1 MSQPTPLARLRDLW
15 TRAAQRQPFLSKI
28 AVALAGLLV
37 VLGVWLTYDV
47 FSGLP
52 GRDDIRSLGNMAQA
66 TTLYD
71 MSDRPVFTIFKEQRI
86 EVPFAK
92 ISPHLLRAIIS
103 IEDRRFFA
111 HNGVDS
117 FRVFGAAWK
126 NLLHFRAAQG
136 GSTITQQLARQSFLT
151 RDKTLRRKLKEAVL
165 AARIEDQYSKH
176 EILELYLNKVYFGEG
191 LYGAEAASQGYFGKP
206 AVDLD
211 VSEAALLAGLVKSP
225 SVYAPTVNLER
236 AKARRNV
243 VLQAMLDENAI
254 DRPTWKQATS
264 APVTLQ
270 PKAGEPEASG
280 LHFKEQVRLKL
291 VELFGEERVYE
302 GGLRVYTTI
311 APAMQEAAEAEIA
324 RSLKEIETRQAAA
337 RRKGRAATAP
347 EDLLQAAL
355 VAIDPKTGEVR
366 AMVGGRD
373 KKSSGFNRATQALR
387 QPGSAF
393 KPFVY
398 ATALEAGY
406 SPASLVDR
414 LDEPI
419 MTVQGEWIPEDD
431 HSEGSAMTVRT
442 ALRTSSNRAAARM
455 IEDVGIERTA
465 EYAKRLGLGSVPQV
479 PSLAL
484 GSGEVTLLSMTMAYA
499 AFADTGLLHKPILIR
514 RVVDAQGATL
524 FESTPSSERAVSE
537 TTAFLMSHMLAD
549 VVNAGTAYRA
559 RSDGFTLPAA
569 GKTGTTNDYVDAWFI
584 GFTPKLVAGVWIGFD
599 KPRTILRNG
608 YAGDL
613 AVPLWARFM
622 KTATTN
628 DKSSW
633 FKVPSGVVALDVCR
647 MSGKLPAG
655 GCDDVAISNDD
666 GTTVNRSVIQTEYF
680 VKGTEPTESCDLH
693 PGHSLLQAI
702 AGVFRGTQNVTP
714 VTAEAAG
721 LPPATARA
729 EAPPA
734 EPSVTPAASELPQ
747 PTEKKKRGFWGRIF
761 KGKE

>member
-1 MSQPTPLARLRDLW
+1 MSQPTPLARLQAIW
-15 TRAAQRQPFLSKI
+15 ARAAQRQPVLSKVAVVVAALSFI
-28 AVALAGLLV
+28 A
-37 VLGVWLTYDV
+37 GVWLTYDV
-47 FSGLP
+47 LSGLP
-52 GRDDIRSLGNMAQA
+52 GRDGIRSLGNMAQA

-71 MSDRPVFTIFKEQRI
+71 VSNRPVFTIFKEQRL
-86 EVPFAK
+86 EVPIAR
-92 ISPHLLRAIIS
+92 ISPHLLRAIVS

-117 FRVFGAAWK
+117 FRVVGAAWK

-151 RDKTLRRKLKEAVL
+151 PDKTLRRKLKEAVL

-206 AVDLD
+206 ASDLD
-211 VSEAALLAGLVKSP
+211 VAEAALLAGLVKSP
-225 SVYAPTVNLER
+225 SAYAPTTHLER
-236 AKARRNV
+236 ATARRNV
-243 VLQAMLDENAI
+243 VLHAMLDEDAI
-254 DRPTWKQATS
+254 DRATWQQATR
-264 APVTLQ
+264 ARVILQ
-270 PKAGEPEASG
+270 PKAGEPEQSG

-311 APAMQEAAEAEIA
+311 DPAMQEAAEAAIA
-324 RSLKEIETRQAAA
+324 QSITEIEARQAA
-337 RRKGRAATAP
+337 RRKTRAGGP
-347 EDLLQAAL
+347 EDPLQAAL

-366 AMVGGRD
+366 AMVGGRE
-373 KKSSGFNRATQALR
+373 KKTSGFNRATQALR

-398 ATALEAGY
+398 ATALEVGY

-419 MTVQGEWIPEDD
+419 MTLQGEWIPEDD
-431 HSEGSAMTVRT
+431 HSEGNAMTVRT

-455 IEDVGIERTA
+455 IEEVGISRTA

-499 AFADTGLLHKPILIR
+499 AFADSGMLHKPVLIR
-514 RVVDAQGATL
+514 RVVDAQGVTL
-524 FESTPSSERAVSE
+524 FEATPSSERAVSE

-549 VVNAGTAYRA
+549 VVNAGTAFRA

-569 GKTGTTNDYVDAWFI
+569 GKTGTTNDYVDAWFV
-584 GFTPKLVAGVWIGFD
+584 GFTPNLVSGVWIGFD
-599 KPRTILRNG
+599 QPRTILRNG

-622 KTATTN
+622 KTATRQ
-628 DKSSW
+628 DKPSW
-633 FKVPSGVVALDVCR
+633 FKAPPGIVSVEVCR
-647 MSGKLPAG
+647 MSGKLPAR
-655 GCDDVAISNDD
+655 GCDDVEITNKD
-666 GTTVNRSVIQTEYF
+666 GTTVKRSLIQTEYF
-680 VKGTEPTESCDLH
+680 VKGTEPVESCDLH
-693 PGHSLLQAI
+693 QGHSFLEAV

-714 VTAEAAG
+714 VTADAAG

-729 EAPPA
+729 DTPA
-734 EPSVTPAASELPQ
+734 ADASVTPTASELPQ
-747 PTEKKKRGFWGRIF
+747 PQSDKKKRGFWGRIF
-761 KGKE
+761 KGKD

>member
-1 MSQPTPLARLRDLW
+1 
-15 TRAAQRQPFLSKI
+15 
-28 AVALAGLLV
+28 
-37 VLGVWLTYDV
+37 
-47 FSGLP
+47 
-52 GRDDIRSLGNMAQA
+52 
-66 TTLYD
+66 
-71 MSDRPVFTIFKEQRI
+71 
-86 EVPFAK
+86 
-92 ISPHLLRAIIS
+92 
-103 IEDRRFFA
+103 
-111 HNGVDS
+111 
-117 FRVFGAAWK
+117 
-126 NLLHFRAAQG
+126 
-136 GSTITQQLARQSFLT
+136 
-151 RDKTLRRKLKEAVL
+151 
-165 AARIEDQYSKH
+165 
-176 EILELYLNKVYFGEG
+176 
-191 LYGAEAASQGYFGKP
+191 
-206 AVDLD
+206 
-211 VSEAALLAGLVKSP
+211 
-225 SVYAPTVNLER
+225 
-236 AKARRNV
+236 
-243 VLQAMLDENAI
+243 
-254 DRPTWKQATS
+254 
-264 APVTLQ
+264 
-270 PKAGEPEASG
+270 
-280 LHFKEQVRLKL
+280 L

-311 APAMQEAAEAEIA
+311 DPAMQEAAEAEIA

>member
-1 MSQPTPLARLRDLW
+1 
-15 TRAAQRQPFLSKI
+15 
-28 AVALAGLLV
+28 
-37 VLGVWLTYDV
+37 
-47 FSGLP
+47 
-52 GRDDIRSLGNMAQA
+52 
-66 TTLYD
+66 
-71 MSDRPVFTIFKEQRI
+71 
-86 EVPFAK
+86 
-92 ISPHLLRAIIS
+92 
-103 IEDRRFFA
+103 
-111 HNGVDS
+111 
-117 FRVFGAAWK
+117 
-126 NLLHFRAAQG
+126 
-136 GSTITQQLARQSFLT
+136 
-151 RDKTLRRKLKEAVL
+151 
-165 AARIEDQYSKH
+165 
-176 EILELYLNKVYFGEG
+176 
-191 LYGAEAASQGYFGKP
+191 
-206 AVDLD
+206 
-211 VSEAALLAGLVKSP
+211 
-225 SVYAPTVNLER
+225 
-236 AKARRNV
+236 
-243 VLQAMLDENAI
+243 
-254 DRPTWKQATS
+254 
-264 APVTLQ
+264 
-270 PKAGEPEASG
+270 
-280 LHFKEQVRLKL
+280 
-291 VELFGEERVYE
+291 
-302 GGLRVYTTI
+302 
-311 APAMQEAAEAEIA
+311 
-324 RSLKEIETRQAAA
+324 
-337 RRKGRAATAP
+337 
-347 EDLLQAAL
+347 
-355 VAIDPKTGEVR
+355 
-366 AMVGGRD
+366 
-373 KKSSGFNRATQALR
+373 
-387 QPGSAF
+387 
-393 KPFVY
+393 
-398 ATALEAGY
+398 
-406 SPASLVDR
+406 
-414 LDEPI
+414 
-419 MTVQGEWIPEDD
+419 
-431 HSEGSAMTVRT
+431 
-442 ALRTSSNRAAARM
+442 M

>member
-1 MSQPTPLARLRDLW
+1 MMSQPTPLARLQTFW
-15 TRAAQRQPFLSKI
+15 ARAAQRQPHVFKVVVV
-28 AVALAGLLV
+28 VAALLCV
-37 VLGVWLTYDV
+37 WGAWLTYDIL
-47 FSGLP
+47 SGLP
-52 GRDDIRSLGNMAQA
+52 GRDGIRSLGNMAQA

-71 MSDRPVFTIFKEQRI
+71 VSNRPVFTIFKEQRL
-86 EVPFAK
+86 EVPIAK
-92 ISPHLLRAIIS
+92 ISPHLLRAIVS

-136 GSTITQQLARQSFLT
+136 GSTITQQLARQSFLSS
-151 RDKTLRRKLKEAVL
+151 DKTLRRKMKEAVL

-206 AVDLD
+206 ASDLD

-225 SVYAPTVNLER
+225 SAYAPTVHLER
-236 AKARRNV
+236 ATARRNV
-243 VLQAMLDENAI
+243 VLQAMRDLDAI
-254 DRPTWKQATS
+254 DRTTWEQATR
-264 APVTLQ
+264 APVKLQ

-311 APAMQEAAEAEIA
+311 DPAMQEAAEAAIA
-324 RSLKEIETRQAAA
+324 QSMKEIEARQAA
-337 RRKGRAATAP
+337 RRKTPAEGPTDP
-347 EDLLQAAL
+347 LQAAL

-373 KKSSGFNRATQALR
+373 QKASGFNRATQAQR

-419 MTVQGEWIPEDD
+419 MTLQGAWIPEDD
-431 HSEGSAMTVRT
+431 HSEGNAMTVRT

-455 IEDVGIERTA
+455 IEEVGIERTA
-465 EYAKRLGLGSVPQV
+465 EYAKRLGLGSVPHV

-499 AFADTGLLHKPILIR
+499 AFADGGLLHKPVLIR
-514 RVVDAQGATL
+514 RVVDAEGVTL
-524 FESTPSSERAVSE
+524 FETTPSAERAVSE

-549 VVNAGTAYRA
+549 VVNAGTAFRA

-569 GKTGTTNDYVDAWFI
+569 GKTGTTNDYVDAWFV
-584 GFTPKLVAGVWIGFD
+584 GFTPNLVSGVWIGFD
-599 KPRTILRNG
+599 QPRTILRNG

-622 KTATTN
+622 KTATRH
-628 DKSSW
+628 DKASW
-633 FKVPSGVVALDVCR
+633 FKPPSSIVTVEVCR
-647 MSGKLPAG
+647 MSGKLPAR
-655 GCDDVAISNDD
+655 GCDDVEIVNKD
-666 GTTVNRSVIQTEYF
+666 GTTVKRSVIQPEYF
-680 VKGTEPTESCDLH
+680 VKGTEPLESCDLH
-693 PGHSLLQAI
+693 PGHSFLEAV

-721 LPPATARA
+721 LPPASARA
-729 EAPPA
+729 DTPPA
-734 EPSVTPAASELPQ
+734 AAPVTPATSELPPQ
-747 PTEKKKRGFWGRIF
+747 SEKKKRGFWGRVF
-761 KGKE
+761 KGKD

>member
-1 MSQPTPLARLRDLW
+1 MSQPTPLARLRDRW
-15 TRAAQRQPFLSKI
+15 TRASQRQPFLSRV
-28 AVALAGLLV
+28 AVALAGVLV
-37 VLGVWLTYDV
+37 VLGIWLTYDV

-66 TTLYD
+66 TTVYD
-71 MSDRPVFTIFKEQRI
+71 MSNRPVFTIFKEQRI

-225 SVYAPTVNLER
+225 SAYAPTVNLER

-264 APVTLQ
+264 APVMLQ
-270 PKAGEPEASG
+270 PKAGEPEVSG
-280 LHFKEQVRLKL
+280 LHFKEQVRLQL

-302 GGLRVYTTI
+302 GGLKVYTTI
-311 APAMQEAAEAEIA
+311 DPAMQEAAEAEIA

-337 RRKGRAATAP
+337 RRKGRASTAP

-373 KKSSGFNRATQALR
+373 KNAGGFNRATQALR

-419 MTVQGEWIPEDD
+419 MTLQGEWIPEDD

-524 FESTPSSERAVSE
+524 FETTPSSERAVSE

-559 RSDGFTLPAA
+559 RADGFTLPAA

-584 GFTPKLVAGVWIGFD
+584 GFTPKLVSGVWIGFD

-622 KTATTN
+622 KTATRN
-628 DKSSW
+628 DKPSW
-633 FKVPSGVVALDVCR
+633 FKVPPGVVALNVCR

-655 GCDDVAISNDD
+655 GCDDVTITNDD

-693 PGHSLLQAI
+693 PGHSFLQAI
-702 AGVFRGTQNVTP
+702 TGVFRGTQNVTP
-714 VTAEAAG
+714 VTAGAAG
-721 LPPATARA
+721 LPPATARV

-734 EPSVTPAASELPQ
+734 DTSVAPATSELPQ
-747 PTEKKKRGFWGRIF
+747 PPEKKKRGFWGRIF
-761 KGKE
+761 KGKD

>member
-1 MSQPTPLARLRDLW
+1 MSQPTPLARLQALW
-15 TRAAQRQPFLSKI
+15 ARAAQRQPVLSKV
-28 AVALAGLLV
+28 AVAVAALL
-37 VLGVWLTYDV
+37 LSGGVWLTYDV
-47 FSGLP
+47 FSELP
-52 GRDDIRSLGNMAQA
+52 GRDGIRSLGNMAQA

-71 MSDRPVFTIFKEQRI
+71 VSNRPVFTIFKEQRI
-86 EVPFAK
+86 EVPIAK
-92 ISPHLLRAIIS
+92 ISPHLLRAIVS

-126 NLLHFRAAQG
+126 NLLHLRAAQG

-151 RDKTLRRKLKEAVL
+151 RDKTLRRKLKEAIL

-191 LYGAEAASQGYFGKP
+191 LYGAEAASEGYFGKP
-206 AVDLD
+206 ASDLD

-225 SVYAPTVNLER
+225 SAYAPTVNLQR
-236 AKARRNV
+236 ATARRNV
-243 VLQAMLDENAI
+243 VLDAMLDQDAI
-254 DRPTWKQATS
+254 DRATWQRASS
-264 APVTLQ
+264 APVKLQ
-270 PKAGEPEASG
+270 PKAGEPEQSG

-311 APAMQEAAEAEIA
+311 DPAMQEAAEAAIA
-324 RSLKEIETRQAAA
+324 QSMKEIEARQSA
-337 RRKGRAATAP
+337 RRKAAAGP
-347 EDLLQAAL
+347 EEPLQAAL
-355 VAIDPKTGEVR
+355 VAVDPKTGEVR
-366 AMVGGRD
+366 AMVGGREM
-373 KKSSGFNRATQALR
+373 KTSGFNRAIQAFR

-419 MTVQGEWIPEDD
+419 MTLQGAWIPEDD
-431 HSEGSAMTVRT
+431 HSEGNAMTVRT

-455 IEDVGIERTA
+455 IEEVGIDRTA

-484 GSGEVTLLSMTMAYA
+484 GSGEVTLLSMTMAYG
-499 AFADTGLLHKPILIR
+499 AFADSGMLHSPVLIR
-514 RVVDAQGATL
+514 RVVDAQGVTL
-524 FESTPSSERAVSE
+524 FENTPSAERAVSE
-537 TTAFLMSHMLAD
+537 TTAFLLSHMLAD
-549 VVNAGTAYRA
+549 VVNAGTAYKA
-559 RSDGFTLPAA
+559 RSEGFTLPAA

-584 GFTPKLVAGVWIGFD
+584 GFTPNLVSGVWIGFD
-599 KPRTILRNG
+599 QPRTILRNG

-622 KTATTN
+622 KTATRD
-628 DKSSW
+628 DKPVW
-633 FKVPSGVVALDVCR
+633 FKPPPGIVALEVCR
-647 MSGKLPAG
+647 MSGKLPAR
-655 GCDDVAISNDD
+655 GCDDVEITSND
-666 GTTVNRSVIQTEYF
+666 GKTVKRSLIQTEYF
-680 VKGTEPTESCDLH
+680 VKGTEPVESCDLH
-693 PGHSLLQAI
+693 PGHSFLESI
-702 AGVFRGTQNVTP
+702 AGVFRGTQNVMP

-729 EAPPA
+729 EAPQA
-734 EPSVTPAASELPQ
+734 DTSVKPVSAELPPQ
-747 PTEKKKRGFWGRIF
+747 PERKKRGFWGKIF
-761 KGKE
+761 KGKD